1 MSCRIISSII
11 ELESELDNERDI
23 NNNPIIISKSTVW
36 RILKDH
42 YDKPMKLRKLF
53 YFLKSIW
60 KKNYFFEKN
69 MKKWNK
75 SISIDEFRII
85 YIPLLKIR

>member
-53 YFLKSIW
+53 YFLKSI
-60 KKNYFFEKN
+60 
-69 MKKWNK
+69 
-75 SISIDEFRII
+75 
-85 YIPLLKIR
+85 